1 MTHFKPARNKQDYKA
16 ISDLAKEIWT
26 EHYTPIIGI
35 DQVNY
40 MLEKFQS
47 KKAIKSQI
55 LDDNY
60 QYFSLINNN
69 TFLGYLSIK
78 KEETALFL
86 SKIYIAKTSR
96 GQGIGKAAMNF
107 VEDQAIT
114 LNCKKIYLTVNKYN
128 SNSIKAYQK
137 IGFNKIE
144 ELVIDIGNGYI
155 MDDYKME
162 KILIN

>member
-1 MTHFKPARNKQDYKA
+1 MINFKPVTHN
-16 ISDLAKEIWT
+16 SDIKIVSELAKEIWT

-47 KKAIKSQI
+47 KKAIEDQTLLS
-55 LDDNY
+55 NY
-60 QYFSLINNN
+60 KYFIIYNE
-69 TFLGYLSIK
+69 TTPIGYLSIK
-78 KEETALFL
+78 KEETSLFL
-86 SKIYIAKTSR
+86 SKIYIKATSR
-96 GQGIGKAAMNF
+96 GEGIGKTAMSFIEN
-107 VEDQAIT
+107 QAKT

-128 SNSIKAYQK
+128 TNSIKAYQK

-162 KILIN
+162 KLLIN

>member
-78 KEETALFL
+78 KEEDKLFL
-86 SKIYIAKTSR
+86 SKIYIMKSFR
-96 GQGIGKAAMNF
+96 GQGFGKISMDF
-107 VEDQAIT
+107 IETQAKD
-114 LNCKKIYLTVNKYN
+114 LNCSKIYLTVNKHN
-128 SNSIKAYQK
+128 INSINAYKK
-137 IGFNKIE
+137 IGFIKIE
-144 ELVIDIGNGYI
+144 ELIIDIGNGYV